1 MKVRA
6 LCAAGLV
13 VVAAAP
19 ATASAGS
26 SIRNRLHR
34 ADVALNK
41 AQDAV
46 DDGNEARVLSSLK
59 GANRQTAL
67 ALKATLRLVARD
79 RGDADIALAD
89 TADQLD
95 ANAQAVTDML
105 GDASPAMV
113 EAINTT
119 LVAVDTGRGQILTTV
134 QGLGDLKPDWA
145 DALAELADDAVTELT
160 VAADNYEGLSSDAD
174 DALST
179 FVTHET
185 DAAGAIVFEVVA
197 IAAEGDAVLDG
208 ELLETLEADA
218 ADAADALDSV
228 AGLAG
233 ANATAVD
240 EVVVKLQALGEVLS
254 TLVDDVYAGEDDYW
268 DDEEYYDEDYVDGY
282 ADGYADAFTDW
293 GWSPRGD
300 GYRGWDDDGFRP
312 GRH

>member
-13 VVAAAP
+13 LVAAAP

-34 ADVALNK
+34 ADIALNK

-46 DDGNEARVLSSLK
+46 DAGNEARVLSSLK

-79 RGDADIALAD
+79 RDDADIALAD

-95 ANAQAVTDML
+95 ANAQAVTDMF

-134 QGLGDLKPDWA
+134 QGLGDLEPDWA
-145 DALAELADDAVTELT
+145 DALTELADDAVTELT
-160 VAADNYEGLSSDAD
+160 VAADNYEGLSADAE

-185 DAAGAIVFEVVA
+185 DAAGAIVAEVVA
-197 IAAEGDAVLDG
+197 IATEGDAVLDG

-233 ANATAVD
+233 ANGTAVD
-240 EVVVKLQALGEVLS
+240 EVVVKLQALGEVLI
-254 TLVDDVYAGEDDYW
+254 TLVDDVYAGEDGYW
-268 DDEEYYDEDYVDGY
+268 DDEDYYDEDY
-282 ADGYADAFTDW
+282 ADGYDHAFAGW
-293 GWSPRGD
+293 GWYPRGD